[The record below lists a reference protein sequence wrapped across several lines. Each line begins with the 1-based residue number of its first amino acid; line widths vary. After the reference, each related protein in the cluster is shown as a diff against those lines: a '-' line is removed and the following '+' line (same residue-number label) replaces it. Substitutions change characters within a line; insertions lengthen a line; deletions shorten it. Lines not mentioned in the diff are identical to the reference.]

1 MGFISKLFVIYG
13 IGCEEFVFDLIY
25 MNHALIGEKISEWKL
40 CLDGMKMKGEKGHK

>member
-25 MNHALIGEKISEWKL
+25 MNHALMGEKLVSGSSVW
-40 CLDGMKMKGEKGHK
+40 MV